1 MPDRTTSPAKS
12 ALAEKF
18 RARTAK
24 VAVIGLGYVGL
35 PLAVRMA
42 GVGMRTMGIDV
53 QQARV
58 DRINAGVSDIGDV
71 ASELLAPLV
80 KAGTLSA
87 HTTFEVVRDADA
99 VVICVPTPLSKTR
112 DPDNSYIIRA
122 TESVAQYMRPGQL
135 FVLESTTYPGFTRE
149 VMVPML
155 EKASG
160 LRAGTDFH
168 VAFSPE
174 RIDPGNEKYGVKNTT
189 KIVGGLSPA
198 CGEAVQALYSTFI
211 DTVKTVSN
219 PDVAEM
225 VKLLENTFRAVNI
238 GLVNEL
244 ALMCDKLHLNVFE
257 VIDAAAT
264 KPFGFMP
271 FYPGPGLGG
280 HCIPI
285 DPLYLSWKLRTMNYQ
300 ARFIELAD
308 AINSA
313 MPAHVVQ
320 KCQDALND
328 HSKALKGSRV
338 LVLGV
343 AYKRDIDD
351 YRESPALD
359 IIEKLEAKGA
369 HVDYYDPH
377 VPSYRHETDSRTGI
391 ADLSQLE
398 SYDLALITTDHRAF
412 DFADI
417 VRRAPVVVDTRNA
430 TKAVRSDRSHV
441 YTL

>member
-1 MPDRTTSPAKS
+1 MSNSSLLLQAKIADRSAKI
-12 ALAEKF
+12 
-18 RARTAK
+18 
-24 VAVIGLGYVGL
+24 AVIGLGSVGL
-35 PLAVRMA
+35 PLAQRMA
-42 GVGMRTMGIDV
+42 AIGLRTMGIDI

-71 ASELLAPLV
+71 PSEILAPLV
-80 KAGTLSA
+80 AAGVLSA
-87 HTTFEVVRDADA
+87 HTTCEVVADADA

-112 DPDNSYIIRA
+112 DPDNSYIIKA
-122 TESVAQYMRPGQL
+122 LESILPFMRKGQL
-135 FVLESTTYPGFTRE
+135 YVLESTTYPGFTRE
-149 VMVPML
+149 VMVSLL
-155 EKASG
+155 EQGGKFKAG
-160 LRAGTDFH
+160 QDFH

-189 KIVGGLSPA
+189 KIVGGLTPA
-198 CGEAVQALYSTFI
+198 CSDAVQALYSSFI
-211 DTVKTVSN
+211 DTVRKVSS
-219 PDVAEM
+219 PDAAEM

-238 GLVNEL
+238 GLVNEV
-244 ALMCDKLHLNVFE
+244 ALMANKLGLNVFE

-308 AINSA
+308 SINTA
-313 MPAHVVQ
+313 MPAHVVARI
-320 KCQDALND
+320 QDALND
-328 HSKALKGSRV
+328 REKSLKGAKI

-351 YRESPALD
+351 FRESPAITILD
-359 IIEKLEAKGA
+359 LLDAKGA
-369 HVDYYDPH
+369 KADFYDPH
-377 VPSYRHETDSRTGI
+377 VPSFREHGVTRTGI
-391 ADLSQLE
+391 ADLANLAN
-398 SYDLALITTDHRAF
+398 YDAVVITTDHRAF

-417 VRRAPVVVDTRNA
+417 ADRSQVLVDTRNA
-430 TKAVRSDRSHV
+430 TKHIAAGRSNIV
-441 YTL
+441 LL